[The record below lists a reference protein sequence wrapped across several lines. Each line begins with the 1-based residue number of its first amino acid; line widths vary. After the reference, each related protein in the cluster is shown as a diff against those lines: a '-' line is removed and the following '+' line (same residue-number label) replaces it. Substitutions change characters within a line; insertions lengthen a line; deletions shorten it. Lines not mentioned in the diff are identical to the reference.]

1 MKIRHGFVSNSS
13 SSSFCCLTT
22 KEISDK
28 AEATL
33 TQEQRDV
40 LAGDDDGC
48 VLFGYTLAGVQ
59 LVAAEGSSTDYAS
72 YIGSYCSEDCGSERW
87 EELDEAVDAWKAA
100 VRKVGG
106 EDGYINIDIDL

>member
-1 MKIRHGFVSNSS
+1 VKTRAGFVSNSS

-33 TQEQRDV
+33 TPEQRAILD
-40 LAGDDDGC
+40 GDDENC
-48 VLFGYTLAGVQ
+48 VLYGYTLAGIKMVS
-59 LVAAEGSSTDYAS
+59 AEGSSTDDCS
-72 YIGSYCSEDCGSERW
+72 YIGSYNSYDTPHDKW

-100 VRKVGG
+100 VKEVGG
-106 EDGYINIDIDL
+106 DDACINIDIDL